1 MLVIAN
7 AGEQV
12 PIEGKPREYITD
24 KEAVEVPDTHYYRRL
39 VTDGSLT
46 AAAAPKPKT
55 SGGNK

>member
-24 KEAVEVPDTHYYRRL
+24 KEAFDAPDTHYYRRL

-46 AAAAPKPKT
+46 VPAAPEPKT